1 VKKEYSMAA
10 NVLLDRVMEAVQADD
25 NLGFCLACGAEAYEV
40 EPDAR
45 GYKCE
50 ACGKPKVYG
59 AQELLFM
66 LAS

>member
-1 VKKEYSMAA
+1 MTA

-45 GYKCE
+45 RYKCE

>member
-1 VKKEYSMAA
+1 MAA
-10 NVLLDRVMEAVQADD
+10 NVSLDRVMEAVQADD
-25 NLGFCLACGAEAYEV
+25 NLGFCLACGAEAYDV

-45 GYKCE
+45 GYECE